1 MNAHS
6 WTQLHSLVAVSMLPT
21 RWSQFWKKYVDV
33 HSLSPLPL
41 VFSLSCQ
48 LFGLYLCFSLS
59 LSLCKLAAKYTGL
72 LHNLSIEIRRRHC
85 DKARASLVSFL
96 SVHRTKRRRRRF
108 SLMKGKRRRRQCRPQ
123 SDIRQR
129 EKATRSHNDIADL
142 HVRLVG
148 DWSFAHRTLIIW
160 LHLQKRPLN
169 EKDGQL
175 NYSTLLFLFLSS
187 FGCDRSSFL

>member
-1 MNAHS
+1 M
-6 WTQLHSLVAVSMLPT
+6 
-21 RWSQFWKKYVDV
+21 F
-33 HSLSPLPL
+33 
-41 VFSLSCQ
+41 
-48 LFGLYLCFSLS
+48 LS

-108 SLMKGKRRRRQCRPQ
+108 SLMKGKRRRERRRRQCRPQ

-187 FGCDRSSFL
+187 FGYDRSSFFCSASGGVITRTAISGKITTCSIGTASRLVWWLNSSVTRATSTG